1 MAFKS
6 LSRYLLVPGLRQES
20 KRMTAQQ
27 RTPQDLLDEA
37 HRQAT
42 AEPVVVRI
50 EAGRSYRANR
60 KEFIDAF
67 EREYVAWLIKVHG
80 GNISAAARA
89 ANMDRK
95 HLYDLAKKH
104 QISRPTPKAR

>member
-1 MAFKS
+1 
-6 LSRYLLVPGLRQES
+6 
-20 KRMTAQQ
+20 MTVQQ

-42 AEPVVVRI
+42 ANQVIVRI
-50 EAGRSYRANR
+50 EAGKSYGENK
-60 KEFIDAF
+60 KEFIDTF
-67 EREYVAWLIKVHG
+67 EREYVTWLIRTHG

-95 HLYDLAKKH
+95 HLYDLVKKH